1 MSPSGHSTDLQ
12 VPQRPLTARNLQ
24 DFILCPQKYLLSF
37 FTSQAESRRFIGG
50 PAALHRA
57 LRSALVQTYQLGG
70 PTQIP
75 ESTLLTLFEDN
86 WEGELC
92 ADSLQEER
100 LHAEGREM
108 LRAYYQSHQDKANP
122 AIATDL
128 RLEGEIGGYDFVAV
142 ADRVDQAEDGTIT
155 LLRYKSTRRP
165 PGPAELAQ
173 DISAGLLLLLG
184 ETHFAPSECQVAIYA
199 LRPGRLTVAPID
211 EPQHRSVRER
221 IISLARRVRQTRQF
235 PTNKGSHCRWCR
247 SQAQCP
253 VWRDAHYRP
262 EEER

>member
-1 MSPSGHSTDLQ
+1 MSPSGHSIDLQ

-24 DFILCPQKYLLSF
+24 DFVLCPQKYLLSF

-57 LRSALVQTYQLGG
+57 LRSALVQTYKLGG
-70 PTQIP
+70 PTQII

-100 LHAEGREM
+100 LHTEGLEM
-108 LRAYYQSHQDKANP
+108 LRAYYQVHQDKPNQ
-122 AIATDL
+122 AIASDL
-128 RLEGEIGGYDFVAV
+128 RLEGQIDGYDFVAV
-142 ADRVDQAEDGTIT
+142 ADRVDQAEDGAIT

-173 DISAGLLLLLG
+173 DMSAGLLLLLG
-184 ETHFAPSECQVAIYA
+184 RAHFAANECRVAVYA
-199 LRPGRLTVAPID
+199 LRPGRLVIAPID
-211 EPQHRSVRER
+211 ESQRRCLRER
-221 IISLARRVRQTRQF
+221 IISLAQRIRQTRQF

-247 SQAQCP
+247 SRAECP
-253 VWRDAHYRP
+253 AWRDAHYQP
-262 EEER
+262 EED